1 MSPTGPILV
10 LDARLAPARAGVW
23 RDGSWLSL
31 VESPG
36 DPLDGLFAAVKQAL
50 KLAGL
55 KLADI
60 ATFAFNAGPGSALAI
75 RTTAMALSTWKQLP
89 GLDNAKLFSF
99 NSLQLLASLS
109 PVADPAAVIAP
120 ARQGLWHLCQR
131 AAGNPA
137 PSSPT
142 LVETAAL
149 ASVSASHRLVLP
161 MSKQWENPPE
171 GWTPQVPTLENLR
184 RLFDFP
190 HLLAPVSEPVLLE
203 PPPSDYKTWTGT
215 RHR

>member
-1 MSPTGPILV
+1 MVSGPILV

-31 VESPG
+31 VEAPG
-36 DPLDGLFAAVKQAL
+36 DPLDGLFAAVDQAL
-50 KLAGL
+50 KQAGL
-55 KLADI
+55 KLTGI
-60 ATFAFNAGPGSALAI
+60 STFAFNAGPGSALAI
-75 RTTAMALSTWKQLP
+75 RTTAMALSTWRQSP
-89 GLDNAKLFSF
+89 GFENAKLLSF

-109 PVADPAAVIAP
+109 PVAESAAVIAP

-131 AAGNPA
+131 DAGNPVPA
-137 PSSPT
+137 SPT

-149 ASVSASHRLVLP
+149 AALSPGHRIVLP

-171 GWTPQVPTLENLR
+171 GWTAQVPTLENLR
-184 RLFDFP
+184 RLFEFP